1 MSLNTK
7 EIDLILDEL
16 DLEGRFVQ
24 KIVQPSYTA
33 IVLYL
38 YREKP
43 LCLFISL
50 EAGGCRLHSTE
61 KKIPKWRKNRA
72 GRTDKGRQNRQAD
85 LSNGRL
91 CVSFVYTALEW
102 SGEYHINR
110 REQHHR
116 RCLLPQTEKK

>member
-33 IVLYL
+33 LVLYL

-43 LCLFISL
+43 LSLFISL

-61 KKIPKWRKNRA
+61 SR
-72 GRTDKGRQNRQAD
+72 
-85 LSNGRL
+85 
-91 CVSFVYTALEW
+91 CALW
-102 SGEYHINR
+102 NF
-110 REQHHR
+110 
-116 RCLLPQTEKK
+116 